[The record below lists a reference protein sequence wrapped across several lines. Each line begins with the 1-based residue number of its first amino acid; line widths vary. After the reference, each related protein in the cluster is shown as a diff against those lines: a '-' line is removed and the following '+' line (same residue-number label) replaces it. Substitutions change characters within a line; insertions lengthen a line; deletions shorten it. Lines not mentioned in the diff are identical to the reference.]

1 MSILPSVFLCL
12 MSSQQLYQC
21 VSCQQ
26 RVHCLSTVLS
36 PLLVFPVTFHCSFQ
50 QLYHCPSIKY
60 LTVLCPFN
68 SCITVVGRSLGCLTT
83 LCPLHSCF
91 TDLPT
96 PEKRFSLASL
106 LFLVVHHVSLASAF
120 RHRGLWYRCC

>member
-1 MSILPSVFLCL
+1 
-12 MSSQQLYQC
+12 
-21 VSCQQ
+21 
-26 RVHCLSTVLS
+26 
-36 PLLVFPVTFHCSFQ
+36 LLVFPVTFHCSFQ

-60 LTVLCPFN
+60 FTVLCPFN

-96 PEKRFSLASL
+96 PEKSSVWHRYFFST
-106 LFLVVHHVSLASAF
+106 LVWH
-120 RHRGLWYRCC
+120 RHSGIVVYGTGAGRHGLVR